1 MGNEREKENDQSVYV
16 IVNRAKGMLVDAVGQ
31 VMERTG
37 LPPYI
42 IDGILSGILSDIRQK
57 EIYDLGIL
65 LSMKERERQEAKDD
79 DENKED
85 GDGGH
90 QS

>member
-1 MGNEREKENDQSVYV
+1 MSENGKKQSVYV
-16 IVNRAKGMLVDAVGQ
+16 LVNQARGMLVDAVGQ
-31 VMERTG
+31 VMANTG

-65 LSMKERERQEAKDD
+65 MAREDEPEKE
-79 DENKED
+79 NTKEED
-85 GDGGH
+85 DGGH
-90 QS
+90 QSGT